1 MIFALADRYFDM
13 QSEHQICIRYS
24 SVDLLLILLQISLI
38 RILKYNLVATF
49 IQHVETKDASFKQ
62 LPFTNGSNS

>member
-24 SVDLLLILLQISLI
+24 SVDLLLILLQNSLI

-49 IQHVETKDASFKQ
+49 IQHIERNDALQEQNIIVKDEI
-62 LPFTNGSNS
+62 